1 VVEDSCISLR
11 AKSIQQ
17 EKSMA
22 IYICFCSMVWQKM
35 ETDILFP
42 FLKEK
47 QKIEMTTA
55 GRVASNAL
63 LIT

>member
-1 VVEDSCISLR
+1 
-11 AKSIQQ
+11 
-17 EKSMA
+17 MA
-22 IYICFCSMVWQKM
+22 IYIYFCSMVWQKM